1 MQLTRYTDYGLRLL
15 TYLAVM
21 PAGELATKESV
32 CAAYDL
38 SPNHIGKIVHQLG
51 KAGIL
56 DTRRGKGG
64 GFQLGQP
71 AEEINLG
78 TVVRLLE
85 RDLTIFNCQ
94 EPRCQIQAVCQLHDM
109 LLEANQ
115 AFFNVLDKYTLA
127 DMVSDKQQQ
136 LTQILRIAD

>member
-21 PAGELATKESV
+21 PENELATKESV

-51 KAGIL
+51 KAGYL

-64 GFQLGQP
+64 GFRLGKSP
-71 AEEINLG
+71 GEINLG
-78 TVVRLLE
+78 SIVRLLE
-85 RDLTIFNCQ
+85 RDLDIFNCQ
-94 EPRCQIQAVCQLHDM
+94 EPRCQIQGVCQLHGM
-109 LLEANQ
+109 LQEAAQ
-115 AFFNVLDKYTLA
+115 GFLQVLDKYTLA
-127 DMVSDKQQQ
+127 DMVYGKQQQ
-136 LTQILRIAD
+136 LTQILRIVN